1 MIVTLALTLLIESM
15 IVTGYALCRKKPLIH
30 LLLSSVVAN
39 LFTQSL
45 LWILLN
51 VIIGHYL
58 ITLFLAELCI
68 WGIESLI
75 LYFYRYNRLKL
86 GEALALSLVMN
97 LASFGI
103 GWLIP
108 V

>member
-1 MIVTLALTLLIESM
+1 VIVTLAITLLIEST
-15 IVTGYALCRKKPLIH
+15 IITVYALLSKKPLIH
-30 LLLSSVVAN
+30 LLLSSVAAN
-39 LFTQSL
+39 LFTQLL

-51 VIIGHYL
+51 LFLDHYL
-58 ITLFLAELCI
+58 VTLFLAELYI

-75 LYFYRYNRLKL
+75 LYFYRYNRLRL
-86 GEALALSLVMN
+86 GEAITLSLVMN

-103 GWLIP
+103 GWFIP